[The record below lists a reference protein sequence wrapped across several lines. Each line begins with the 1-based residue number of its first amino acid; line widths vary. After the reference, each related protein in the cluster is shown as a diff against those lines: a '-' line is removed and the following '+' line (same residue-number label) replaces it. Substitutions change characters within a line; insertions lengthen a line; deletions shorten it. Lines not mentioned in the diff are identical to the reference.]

1 MLKSAKS
8 EKNSAEGELKR
19 IETKVANLE
28 KDMEEKMAKPA
39 QVACQSGEQKD
50 QRPSATLRKPSK
62 KRRAA
67 VAQCNIACLLCF
79 VDVILILCL

>member
-28 KDMEEKMAKPA
+28 KDMEEKMAKA
-39 QVACQSGEQKD
+39 RSGSLQSGEQKD
-50 QRPSATLRKPSK
+50 QTISNFEETIKEKEGSS
-62 KRRAA
+62 
-67 VAQCNIACLLCF
+67 CSM
-79 VDVILILCL
+79 